1 MREEDNLRVGPR
13 GECIYSEVERDRRM
27 AEERAERT
35 RSARAR
41 ASTRSSLARLSSLR
55 LSEGVPG
62 GENLSNKYREERT
75 HECRQKSLNDQLRR
89 ELLRRVRLF
98 PEIPADF

>member
-1 MREEDNLRVGPR
+1 MREEDSARRAARRVHLQR
-13 GECIYSEVERDRRM
+13 GGGQGGCGG
-27 AEERAERT
+27 
-35 RSARAR
+35 ARAR
-41 ASTRSSLARLSSLR
+41 DQLARARVPDLRWASSSAHR
-55 LSEGVPG
+55 GRTR

-75 HECRQKSLNDQLRR
+75 HECRQKSPNDQLRR